1 MENYDLELLLQYV
14 AEHKF
19 RLLRSRLAEMN
30 EADIAEFM
38 EEVDDNQKVLI
49 FRMLP
54 KELAADVFAC
64 LEPDIQEHI
73 INSITDA
80 EIHKIIEDLFVDD
93 AVDMLEELPATV
105 VKRVMRMAAPE
116 TRKLINQFLQYPD
129 NSAGSIMTAE
139 YIGLKK
145 YIHNGKIF
153 TTFNQTVTATGRLS
167 SSDPNLQNISIK
179 DEEGKEIRKAFV
191 APKGYK
197 LISADYSQIELRMLA
212 HMANEYNM
220 IDAFK
225 HDIDIHT
232 KTASELF
239 DVSPDEVDEHER
251 RIAKTVNFGIIYG
264 QTEFGLS
271 QTLHISRQEAKK
283 FMRTYFASYPNI
295 HRFMDQ
301 TIEFC
306 EENGYVETMLHRR
319 RAIPEIHDKNFMT
332 KEFGKRAAMN
342 APIQGSAADLI
353 KIAMIKTYEA
363 INSLGYDTKMLLQI
377 HDELIFVAPD
387 HEVEEI
393 IALVQK
399 TMDEAMQ
406 LNVPLKAGIS
416 YGQNW
421 YEAK

>member
-1 MENYDLELLLQYV
+1 MFDELKL
-14 AEHKF
+14 KTGKK
-19 RLLRSRLAEMN
+19 RSTA
-30 EADIAEFM
+30 ADILE
-38 EEVDDNQKVLI
+38 KL
-49 FRMLP
+49 
-54 KELAADVFAC
+54 KEDHPIIDQI
-64 LEPDIQEHI
+64 LEYKKY
-73 INSITDA
+73 S
-80 EIHKIIEDLFVDD
+80 KIMSTYI
-93 AVDMLEELPATV
+93 
-105 VKRVMRMAAPE
+105 
-116 TRKLINQFLQYPD
+116 
-129 NSAGSIMTAE
+129 
-139 YIGLKK
+139 IGLKK